1 MLARNPYPPFN
12 TKTNV
17 THSLPR
23 SVSVLLMLAM
33 AVPCWTGCRQQN
45 SVDPGASGDLTT
57 NDAAMSP
64 DADSSK
70 TSQGSDSSKKSLG
83 SGSSET
89 SLGSGSSETS
99 KPSSAAEPESAME
112 LVAPTQTKP
121 KPAEPVKELLIGSV
135 APPLDIEHWFST
147 GGFDRVTGFE
157 PGKLYVVEFW
167 ATWCGP
173 CLASM
178 PHLVELQETYRDID
192 LQIISV
198 SDEDPDKVEAFLER
212 EVPGDSD
219 QTFGELTSNYS
230 LTADPDRSVYTDY
243 MKAASQS
250 GIPCAFIVGKAGEI
264 EWIGHPMGM
273 DEPLEQIIA
282 DDWDREAFKVQRQK
296 EQELMKVRIQ
306 VQRLLQQDKT
316 DEALSLIDSEISTLD
331 REGLP
336 VFLNL
341 RYVVLLSVE
350 SPDAVEALQE
360 LTETLDQENEA
371 QMLNSAA
378 WGVVALKQR
387 GGRFTDGLVSASWDA
402 IEKAN
407 QLLPDDPSILDTQ
420 AHLAQ
425 LKGDL
430 DLAIQL
436 QTRAVELAPERSL
449 ESMQRFLDELKAAK
463 AEEDSDDEE
472 ASDEEASDEEAS
484 DEEASVE
491 EADDATGE
499 EASEEAAEEAGDEE
513 NDQ

>member
-1 MLARNPYPPFN
+1 MIARNLYPLYN

-17 THSLPR
+17 TYSLPR
-23 SVSVLLMLAM
+23 SVSVLLMLVM

-45 SVDPGASGDLTT
+45 SGDPGASGDLTSS
-57 NDAAMSP
+57 DAAMSQGSG
-64 DADSSK
+64 SSK
-70 TSQGSDSSKKSLG
+70 TSKQ
-83 SGSSET
+83 
-89 SLGSGSSETS
+89 
-99 KPSSAAEPESAME
+99 SSAAGPESAME

-135 APPLDIEHWFST
+135 APPLDIKHWFST
-147 GGFDRVTGFE
+147 GGFDKVTEFE
-157 PGKLYVVEFW
+157 PGKLYIVEFW
-167 ATWCGP
+167 ATWCEP
-173 CLASM
+173 CVVSM
-178 PHLVELQETYRDID
+178 PHLAELQETYRDID

-198 SDEDPDKVEAFLER
+198 SVEDPDKVEAFLER
-212 EVPGDSD
+212 EVPGDSV
-219 QTFGELTSNYS
+219 QTFGELTSSYS
-230 LTADPDRSVYTDY
+230 LTADPDESVYTDY

-250 GIPCAFIVGKAGEI
+250 GIPCAFIVGKTGEI
-264 EWIGHPMGM
+264 EWIGHPMRM
-273 DEPLEQIIA
+273 DEPLVQIIA

-296 EQELMKVRIQ
+296 EQELMKVRNQ
-306 VQRLLQQDKT
+306 VQRLLQQDKK
-316 DEALSLIDSEISTLD
+316 DEALSLIDSEISKLD
-331 REGLP
+331 REQLP
-336 VFLNL
+336 AFLNM
-341 RYVVLLSVE
+341 RYMVLLSYE

-371 QMLNSAA
+371 QILNSAA

-436 QTRAVELAPERSL
+436 QNRAVELAPERSL

-472 ASDEEASDEEAS
+472 ASEEEAGDEEAG
-484 DEEASVE
+484 
-491 EADDATGE
+491 DATGE
-499 EASEEAAEEAGDEE
+499 EASEEAADEADDEE